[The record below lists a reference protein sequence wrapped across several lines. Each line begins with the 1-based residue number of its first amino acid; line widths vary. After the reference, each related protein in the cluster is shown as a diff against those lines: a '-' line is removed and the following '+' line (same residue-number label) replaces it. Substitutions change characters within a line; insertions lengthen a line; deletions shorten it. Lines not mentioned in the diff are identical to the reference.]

1 MTNTNIDEVMAV
13 SFFRDQYGFEYFD
26 SMGDEGCFDQ
36 TMSTEEYGRVDWA
49 DFTTGDWRKEEKNRI
64 IYRLHQD
71 RWIIKAKKCEKYDI
85 RLHKHVKGYFYSK
98 NNDSDMETT
107 TYWSDC
113 DELVEM
119 TSTTDSYGNTE
130 SENRLTE
137 NIMAYSFHRD
147 DYGWEYFQEM
157 SAVGFEELPVQIEG
171 ISFCVDW
178 EKYSTGIW
186 SKEQKIHE
194 I

>member
-1 MTNTNIDEVMAV
+1 
-13 SFFRDQYGFEYFD
+13 
-26 SMGDEGCFDQ
+26 
-36 TMSTEEYGRVDWA
+36 
-49 DFTTGDWRKEEKNRI
+49 
-64 IYRLHQD
+64 
-71 RWIIKAKKCEKYDI
+71 
-85 RLHKHVKGYFYSK
+85 
-98 NNDSDMETT
+98 METT

-137 NIMAYSFHRD
+137 NIMVYSFHRD

-171 ISFCVDW
+171 ISFCVD
-178 EKYSTGIW
+178 
-186 SKEQKIHE
+186 
-194 I
+194 